1 MEEVNPRD
9 RILHYFTY
17 MEGPRKTCEDAEK
30 YSSHCSGCVERGK
43 DQLIMKRGLFLRDFL
58 KLHPKIS

>member
-9 RILHYFTY
+9 RILHYFMN

-30 YSSHCSGCVERGK
+30 HSSHCLGCVEREAPTDREEG
-43 DQLIMKRGLFLRDFL
+43 LIFEGF
-58 KLHPKIS
+58 PQITS